1 MTRKETVLMF
11 FEPKVAL
18 VTGASRGIGRAT
30 ALALARRG
38 ISAALAARSREA
50 LAAVENQ
57 IRELGVRAISIET
70 DVSDESAVA
79 AMVERTARELGPI
92 DVLVNNA
99 GTLERAPLVELEA
112 AAWDRVLDVNLKGAF
127 LCTRAVLPSMIE
139 RGRGRIVNVS
149 SISGKVGTPLLS
161 AYCASKWGLL
171 GFSLATAEE
180 LKEHGIQ
187 VFSVC
192 PGSVGTEMLQKGLPG
207 AAPDME
213 PEDVASVI
221 VYLGTEAPEA
231 MTGAAV
237 DVFG

>member
-1 MTRKETVLMF
+1 MSF
-11 FEPKVAL
+11 PGVAI

-30 ALALARRG
+30 AIALARRG
-38 ISAALAARSREA
+38 VSVALAARSREA
-50 LAAVENQ
+50 LAAVEQ
-57 IRELGVRAISIET
+57 EIRKLGGRALPIPT
-70 DVSDESAVA
+70 DVSDEAAVA
-79 AMVERTARELGPI
+79 AMVEKSARELGPI
-92 DVLVNNA
+92 DLLVNNA
-99 GTLERAPLVELEA
+99 GTLERAPVVEIDS

-127 LCTRAVLPSMIE
+127 LCTRAVVPSMIE

-149 SISGKVGTPLLS
+149 SISGKLGTPLLT

-180 LKEHGIQ
+180 LKPKGIQ

-192 PGSVGTEMLQKGLPG
+192 PGSVNTVMLQQGLPG

-221 VYLGTEAPEA
+221 VYLGTEAPDA

-237 DVFG
+237 DVLG

>member
-1 MTRKETVLMF
+1 MSF
-11 FEPKVAL
+11 PGVAI

-30 ALALARRG
+30 AIALARRG
-38 ISAALAARSREA
+38 VSVALAARSREA
-50 LAAVENQ
+50 LAAVEQ
-57 IRELGVRAISIET
+57 EIRKLGGRALPIPT
-70 DVSDESAVA
+70 DVSDEAAVA
-79 AMVERTARELGPI
+79 AMVEKSARELGPI
-92 DVLVNNA
+92 DLLVNNA
-99 GTLERAPLVELEA
+99 GTLERAPVVEIDS
-112 AAWDRVLDVNLKGAF
+112 AAWDRMLDVNLKGAF
-127 LCTRAVLPSMIE
+127 LCTRAVVPSMIE

-149 SISGKVGTPLLS
+149 SISGKLGTPLLT

-180 LKEHGIQ
+180 LKPKGIQ

-192 PGSVGTEMLQKGLPG
+192 PGSVNTVMLQQGLPG

-221 VYLGTEAPEA
+221 VYLGTEAPDA

-237 DVFG
+237 DVLG

>member
-1 MTRKETVLMF
+1 
-11 FEPKVAL
+11 L
-18 VTGASRGIGRAT
+18 V
-30 ALALARRG
+30 
-38 ISAALAARSREA
+38 
-50 LAAVENQ
+50 
-57 IRELGVRAISIET
+57 ET
-70 DVSDESAVA
+70 DA
-79 AMVERTARELGPI
+79 T
-92 DVLVNNA
+92 
-99 GTLERAPLVELEA
+99 
-112 AAWDRVLDVNLKGAF
+112 AWDRVLDVNLKGAF

-149 SISGKVGTPLLS
+149 SISGKLGTPLLT

-180 LKEHGIQ
+180 LKPKGIQ

-192 PGSVGTEMLQKGLPG
+192 PGSVNTEMLQQGLPG
-207 AAPDME
+207 ATPDME

-221 VYLGTEAPEA
+221 VYLGTEAPDA

>member
-1 MTRKETVLMF
+1 MSML
-11 FEPKVAL
+11 FEPKVAI

-30 ALALARRG
+30 AIALARRG
-38 ISAALAARSREA
+38 VGVALAARTRGA
-50 LAAVENQ
+50 LAAVERQ
-57 IRELGVRAISIET
+57 IGELAGRALPIPT
-70 DVSDESAVA
+70 DVSDEAAVA
-79 AMVERTARELGPI
+79 AMVETAARELGPI
-92 DVLVNNA
+92 DLLVNNA
-99 GTLERAPLVELEA
+99 GTLERAPVVETDA

-149 SISGKVGTPLLS
+149 SISGKLGTPLLT

-180 LKEHGIQ
+180 LKPHGIQ

-192 PGSVGTEMLQKGLPG
+192 PGSVNTEMLQQGLPG
-207 AAPDME
+207 ATPDME

-221 VYLGTEAPEA
+221 VYLGTEAPDA
-231 MTGAAV
+231 MTGAAL

>member
-1 MTRKETVLMF
+1 MKC
-11 FEPKVAL
+11 KVAI

-38 ISAALAARSREA
+38 IRIALAGRDREA
-50 LAAVENQ
+50 LLAVEKE
-57 IRELGVRAISIET
+57 IGAGSIAVPT
-70 DVSDESAVA
+70 DVSDENAVA
-79 AMVERTARELGPI
+79 KLVERTSRDLGPV
-92 DVLVNNA
+92 DLLVNNA
-99 GTLERAPLVELEA
+99 GTLVRASVVETEA
-112 AAWDRVLDVNLKGAF
+112 VAWDRVLDVNLKGAF

-149 SISGKVGTPLLS
+149 SISGKLGTPLLS

-171 GFSLATAEE
+171 GFSLAASEE
-180 LKEHGIQ
+180 LKARGIQ

-192 PGSVGTEMLQKGLPG
+192 PGSVNTEMLQQGLPG
-207 AAPDME
+207 ASPDME

-221 VYLGTEAPEA
+221 VYLGTEAPDA

>member
-1 MTRKETVLMF
+1 MSF
-11 FEPKVAL
+11 PGVAV

-30 ALALARRG
+30 SIALAKKGLTV
-38 ISAALAARSREA
+38 ALAARSREG
-50 LAAVENQ
+50 LAEVEKE
-57 IRELGVRAISIET
+57 IREIGGRALPIPT
-70 DVSDESAVA
+70 DVSDETAVA
-79 AMVERTARELGPI
+79 AMVEKSARELGPI
-92 DVLVNNA
+92 DLLVNNA
-99 GTLERAPLVELEA
+99 GTLERRSVIEIDT

-149 SISGKVGTPLLS
+149 SISGKLGTPLLT

-171 GFSLATAEE
+171 GFSVATAEE
-180 LKEHGIQ
+180 LKPKGIQ

-192 PGSVGTEMLQKGLPG
+192 PASVNTEMLQQGLPG
-207 AAPDME
+207 ATPDME

-221 VYLGTEAPEA
+221 VYLGTEAPDA

>member
-1 MTRKETVLMF
+1 MP
-11 FEPKVAL
+11 FEPEVAL
-18 VTGASRGIGRAT
+18 ITGASRGIGRAT
-30 ALALARRG
+30 AIAFARRG
-38 ISAALAARSREA
+38 TSAALAARNRQA
-50 LAAVENQ
+50 LATVERE
-57 IRELGVRAISIET
+57 IRELGGRALSIPT
-70 DVSDESAVA
+70 DVSDEAAVA
-79 AMVERTARELGPI
+79 ALVEKTARELGPI
-92 DVLVNNA
+92 DLLVNNA
-99 GTLERAPLVELEA
+99 GTLERAPVVELDA

-149 SISGKVGTPLLS
+149 SISGKLGTPLLTS
-161 AYCASKWGLL
+161 YCASKWGLL

-180 LKEHGIQ
+180 MKPHGIQ

-192 PGSVGTEMLQKGLPG
+192 PGSVNTEMLQKGLPG

-221 VYLGTEAPEA
+221 VYLGTEAPDA

>member
-1 MTRKETVLMF
+1 MF
-11 FEPKVAL
+11 LPSVAV

-30 ALALARRG
+30 SKALAKKG
-38 ISAALAARSREA
+38 IAVALAARSREG
-50 LAAVENQ
+50 LAEVEKE
-57 IRELGVRAISIET
+57 IRQNGGRAISIPT
-70 DVSDESAVA
+70 DVSDEAAVA
-79 AMVERTARELGPI
+79 LLVEKSTRELGTI
-92 DVLVNNA
+92 DLLVNNA
-99 GTLERAPLVELEA
+99 GTLERAPVVETDA
-112 AAWDRVLDVNLKGAF
+112 ASWDRVLDVNLRGAF

-149 SISGKVGTPLLS
+149 SISGKVGTPLLAS
-161 AYCASKWGLL
+161 YCASKWGLL

-180 LKEHGIQ
+180 MKGKGIQ

-192 PGSVGTEMLQKGLPG
+192 PGSVNTEMLQQGLPG
-207 AAPDME
+207 ATPDME

>member
-1 MTRKETVLMF
+1 MP
-11 FEPKVAL
+11 FEPKVAI
-18 VTGASRGIGRAT
+18 VTGASRGIGRASAI
-30 ALALARRG
+30 ALVRKG
-38 ISAALAARSREA
+38 VSVALAARSREA
-50 LAAVENQ
+50 LAAVEQ
-57 IRELGVRAISIET
+57 EIRKLGGRALSIPT
-70 DVSDESAVA
+70 DVSDEAAVA
-79 AMVERTARELGPI
+79 ATVERAARELGPI
-92 DVLVNNA
+92 DLLVNNA
-99 GTLERAPLVELEA
+99 GTLERASVTETDA

-149 SISGKVGTPLLS
+149 SISGKLGTPLLT

-180 LKEHGIQ
+180 LKPKGIQ

-192 PGSVGTEMLQKGLPG
+192 PGSVNTGMLQQGLPG
-207 AAPDME
+207 ATPDME
-213 PEDVASVI
+213 PEDVAAVI
-221 VYLGTEAPEA
+221 VYLGTEAPDA

>member
-1 MTRKETVLMF
+1 MP
-11 FEPKVAL
+11 FEPEVAL
-18 VTGASRGIGRAT
+18 ITGASRGIGRAT
-30 ALALARRG
+30 AIALARRG
-38 ISAALAARSREA
+38 TSVALAARSREGLAEVQKDIAEIGGRA
-50 LAAVENQ
+50 L
-57 IRELGVRAISIET
+57 SIPT
-70 DVSDESAVA
+70 DVSDEAAVA
-79 AMVERTARELGPI
+79 AMVERAAREFGPI
-92 DVLVNNA
+92 DLLVNNA
-99 GTLERAPLVELEA
+99 GTLERAPLVETDA
-112 AAWDRVLDVNLKGAF
+112 TAWDRVLDVNLKGAF

-149 SISGKVGTPLLS
+149 SISGKLGTPLLT

-180 LKEHGIQ
+180 LKPKGIQ

-192 PGSVGTEMLQKGLPG
+192 PGSVNTEMLQQGLPG
-207 AAPDME
+207 ATPDME

-221 VYLGTEAPEA
+221 VYLGTEAPDA

>member
-1 MTRKETVLMF
+1 MTRPFAPE
-11 FEPKVAL
+11 VAI

-30 ALALARRG
+30 ASALARRG
-38 ISAALAARSREA
+38 VSVALAGRSREA
-50 LAAVENQ
+50 LLMVE
-57 IRELGVRAISIET
+57 RELSGRAISIPT
-70 DVSDESAVA
+70 DVSDDAAVA
-79 AMVERTARELGPI
+79 AMVERAAGELGPI
-92 DVLVNNA
+92 DLLVNNA
-99 GTLERAPLVELEA
+99 GTLERASVVETDA

-149 SISGKVGTPLLS
+149 SISGKLGTPLLAS
-161 AYCASKWGLL
+161 YCASKWGLL

-180 LKEHGIQ
+180 MKGKGVQ

-192 PGSVGTEMLQKGLPG
+192 PGSVNTEMLQQGLPG
-207 AAPDME
+207 AAPGME

-221 VYLGTEAPEA
+221 VYLGTEAPDA
-231 MTGAAV
+231 MTGASL

>member
-1 MTRKETVLMF
+1 MTLAFGPE
-11 FEPKVAL
+11 VAI

-30 ALALARRG
+30 SIALAKKG
-38 ISAALAARSREA
+38 IAVALAARSREG
-50 LAAVENQ
+50 LAEVE
-57 IRELGVRAISIET
+57 REIHAIGGRATSIST
-70 DVSDESAVA
+70 DVSDEAAVE
-79 AMVERTARELGPI
+79 AMVERASRELGPI
-92 DVLVNNA
+92 DLLVNNA
-99 GTLERAPLVELEA
+99 GTLERASVVETDA

-149 SISGKVGTPLLS
+149 SISGKLGTPLLTS
-161 AYCASKWGLL
+161 YCASKWGLL

-180 LKEHGIQ
+180 MKGHGIQ

-192 PGSVGTEMLQKGLPG
+192 PGSVNTGMLHQGLPG
-207 AAPDME
+207 ATPDME
-213 PEDVASVI
+213 PEDVASVV
-221 VYLGTEAPEA
+221 VYLGTEAPDA

>member
-1 MTRKETVLMF
+1 ML
-11 FEPKVAL
+11 FEPKVAI

-30 ALALARRG
+30 AIALARRG
-38 ISAALAARSREA
+38 VGVALAARSRVA
-50 LAAVENQ
+50 LLAVEKE
-57 IRELGVRAISIET
+57 IREQGGRALSIPT
-70 DVSDESAVA
+70 DVSDEGAVA
-79 AMVERTARELGPI
+79 ALVEMAVREIGPI
-92 DVLVNNA
+92 DLLVNNA
-99 GTLERAPLVELEA
+99 GTLERAPVVETDA
-112 AAWDRVLDVNLKGAF
+112 AAWDRVLGVNLKGAF
-127 LCTRAVLPSMIE
+127 LCARAVLPSMIE

-149 SISGKVGTPLLS
+149 SISGKLGTPLLT

-180 LKEHGIQ
+180 MKPHGIQ

-192 PGSVGTEMLQKGLPG
+192 PGSVNTEMLQQGLPG

-221 VYLGTEAPEA
+221 VYLGTEAPDA

>member
-1 MTRKETVLMF
+1 MTRPFAPE
-11 FEPKVAL
+11 VAI

-30 ALALARRG
+30 ASALARRG
-38 ISAALAARSREA
+38 VSVALAGRSREA
-50 LAAVENQ
+50 LLMVE
-57 IRELGVRAISIET
+57 RELSGRAISIPT
-70 DVSDESAVA
+70 DVSDDAAVA
-79 AMVERTARELGPI
+79 AMVERAAGELGPI
-92 DVLVNNA
+92 DLLVNNA
-99 GTLERAPLVELEA
+99 GTLERASVVETDA

-149 SISGKVGTPLLS
+149 SISGKLGTPLLAS
-161 AYCASKWGLL
+161 YCASKWGLL

-180 LKEHGIQ
+180 MKGKGVQ

-192 PGSVGTEMLQKGLPG
+192 PGSVNTEMLQRGLPG
-207 AAPDME
+207 AKPDME

-221 VYLGTEAPEA
+221 VYLGTEAPDA

-237 DVFG
+237 EVFG